1 VEVKVHRL
9 IRDEP
14 VVPVAPVAR
23 GGAGLFLEL
32 AGEQRP
38 GWRTDGAEKVDE
50 YLAVGARGT

>member
-23 GGAGLFLEL
+23 GGAGLLLEL